1 MKGSYLIEIC
11 DEKKKRKDES
21 TEKEERKKKR
31 TKLKVVVRS
40 VFLYPRT

>member
-21 TEKEERKKKR
+21 TEKEERKNKR
-31 TKLKVVVRS
+31 TKLKVAVRS
-40 VFLYPRT
+40 VFPYPRT